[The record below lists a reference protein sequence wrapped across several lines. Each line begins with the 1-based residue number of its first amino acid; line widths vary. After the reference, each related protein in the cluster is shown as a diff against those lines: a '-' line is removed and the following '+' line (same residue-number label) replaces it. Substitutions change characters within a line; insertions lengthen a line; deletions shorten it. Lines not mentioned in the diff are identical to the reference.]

1 MTTTTQ
7 QPGGTWQMVLAMT
20 LSGTIGLAVVE
31 SGMAPLSVVFFRCLI
46 GGAGLLAWL
55 AATRSWAPVSSRDLL
70 WIVLGGL
77 ALVLNWLCLFS
88 SYRYGSI
95 SVSTVVYHT
104 QPFILLCLASVLQ
117 GERMQTAR
125 LPWLVLAFGGVV
137 LTSQV
142 HGSIGST
149 WLGALLASVAAFL
162 YAVATL
168 VTRQLKHLPPSQIA
182 AFQMGVGVLVLL
194 PIVWGDLGPLAT
206 RGWVA
211 VATLGLVHTAFM
223 YTIMYSAFQRLPTQT
238 IAVLSFIYPLVAL
251 LVDLLYFKVSLHWM
265 QQLGMAAIVFA
276 LVANQRQWEATTW
289 LRRRPAKT

>member
-1 MTTTTQ
+1 MTTK
-7 QPGGTWQMVLAMT
+7 QPNGTWQMVLAMA

-31 SGMAPLSVVFFRCLI
+31 SGMSPLSVVFFRCLI

-55 AATRSWAPVSSRDLL
+55 AFTRSWAPVSRRDLM
-70 WIVLGGL
+70 WIVAGGL

-88 SYRYGSI
+88 SYRHGSI

-104 QPFILLCLASVLQ
+104 QPFMLLCLASLIQ
-117 GERMQTAR
+117 REPMQPGRM
-125 LPWLVLAFGGVV
+125 PWLVLAFFGVV

-142 HGSIGST
+142 QGASGST
-149 WLGALLASVAAFL
+149 WLGALLASAAALL

-194 PIVWGDLGPLAT
+194 PIVWADLGPLES
-206 RGWVA
+206 RGWAA
-211 VATLGLVHTAFM
+211 VITLGLVHTAFM
-223 YTIMYSAFQRLPTQT
+223 YTIMYAAFQRLPTQS

-251 LVDLLYFKVSLHWM
+251 VVDLLYFKVSLHWM
-265 QQLGMAAIVFA
+265 QQLGMAAIVLA
-276 LVANQRQWEATTW
+276 LLANQRQWNAGAW
-289 LRRRPAKT
+289 LRRRPA